1 MTLKFYLGWITVER
15 TPLAD
20 LLGFGFRV
28 GVLLYGRK
36 YWAFKRKI
44 KEAKRRRKTA

>member
-1 MTLKFYLGWITVER
+1 MTLKFYLGRITIER

-20 LLGFGFRV
+20 LLGFGFRFSF
-28 GVLLYGRK
+28 LMYGRK

-44 KEAKRRRKTA
+44 KEAKRRRGA